1 MHVIFLRFKMIAHQ
15 KKICKKLKT
24 GAKMT
29 HFPLEIVKFKKD
41 NQIGKIVGWSNAT
54 QIYKV
59 KIAKGVYLSAKE
71 EDLFSDYQTFSE
83 LN

>member
-1 MHVIFLRFKMIAHQ
+1 MS
-15 KKICKKLKT
+15 
-24 GAKMT
+24 
-29 HFPLEIVKFKKD
+29 HFALEIVKFKKN

-54 QIYKV
+54 QLYKV

-71 EDLFSDYQTFSE
+71 EDLFSDYQTFYQ

>member
-1 MHVIFLRFKMIAHQ
+1 MGKN
-15 KKICKKLKT
+15 
-24 GAKMT
+24 MT
-29 HFPLEIVKFKKD
+29 HFTFEIVKFKKD

-54 QIYKV
+54 QLYKV

-71 EDLFSDYQTFSE
+71 EDLFSDHKTFLE

>member
-1 MHVIFLRFKMIAHQ
+1 MI
-15 KKICKKLKT
+15 
-24 GAKMT
+24 

-41 NQIGKIVGWSNAT
+41 NQIGKIVGWTNEN
-54 QIYKV
+54 QLYKV

-71 EDLFSDYQTFSE
+71 EDLFSDYKTFLE